1 MEFDLSAM
9 VQARL
14 DEELLAS
21 AAAADSQEEMLKPQ
35 RTQSHFVEMNSKNEE
50 LLMVGIT
57 PENEESLNALLLE
70 EDNGEVIKHDDD
82 DLLV

>member
-1 MEFDLSAM
+1 
-9 VQARL
+9 
-14 DEELLAS
+14 
-21 AAAADSQEEMLKPQ
+21 
-35 RTQSHFVEMNSKNEE
+35 
-50 LLMVGIT
+50 MVGIT